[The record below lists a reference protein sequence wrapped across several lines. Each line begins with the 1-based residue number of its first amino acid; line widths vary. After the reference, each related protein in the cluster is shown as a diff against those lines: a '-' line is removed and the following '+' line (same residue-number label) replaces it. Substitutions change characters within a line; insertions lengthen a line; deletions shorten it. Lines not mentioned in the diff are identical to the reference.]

1 MTNPVEEIVG
11 YRGAEVTPD
20 QIDKGLSAGDIDL
33 GYKPKKAYDDAAK
46 EFRVNKAKYY
56 AIIKRNLKEGGAAWT
71 AARRFDDA
79 YDSEGLLN
87 HFDITYKP
95 NTISAM
101 LIIQSILTLQI

>member
-1 MTNPVEEIVG
+1 MLYFKVNLL
-11 YRGAEVTPD
+11 R
-20 QIDKGLSAGDIDL
+20 KRDIDL

-79 YDSEGLLN
+79 CDLEGLLK
-87 HFDITYKP
+87 F
-95 NTISAM
+95 
-101 LIIQSILTLQI
+101 TLNSFAASS